1 MSAAPDRPP
10 DKRLAAWRIGA
21 GLAVLGAFSW
31 IAILLIPVYLRNLQ
45 LQDFLRTTPAA
56 SDEIL
61 TEAILNK
68 SRSLGLDI
76 TPERVQIRRP
86 PGGGQTGVRYVI
98 RVTMLLYTVD
108 LHFSSTIG
116 EAPR

>member
-1 MSAAPDRPP
+1 VSGAPDRSP
-10 DKRLAAWRIGA
+10 DKRLPPWRIGA

-31 IAILLIPVYLRNLQ
+31 VAILLIPVYLKNQQ
-45 LQDFLRTTPAA
+45 LQDFLRATPPA

-76 TPERVQIRRP
+76 TSDRVQIRRP
-86 PGGGQTGVRYVI
+86 PGGGPTAVRYVI

-108 LHFSSTIG
+108 LHFSSNVG
-116 EAPR
+116 EVRR